1 MKQGDKIKQQ
11 EIMNYK
17 DAEYKILTNLY
28 YSMGTDRMSW
38 GVFEALL
45 VPGLKNIIEDLLVTI
60 VSKSGNKSDLNN
72 IFDSEVQNITIN
84 IIYKFRNAKL
94 FGPWVGL
101 KQFKEVV

>member
-11 EIMNYK
+11 EIMNYEN
-17 DAEYKILTNLY
+17 AEYKILTNLY

-45 VPGLKNIIEDLLVTI
+45 VPGLKNIIKKNQTLHRDFEFLD
-60 VSKSGNKSDLNN
+60 DRDYYNN
-72 IFDSEVQNITIN
+72 CIETATNFLKCN
-84 IIYKFRNAKL
+84 YRGAKL